1 MCWKQVVALARAVKL
16 ITLHADEWREGFIES
31 ANMFSIRFPENP
43 IGKALKWGEV
53 NFDHQYVV
61 FVLL

>member
-1 MCWKQVVALARAVKL
+1 MLRKQVVALAWAVK
-16 ITLHADEWREGFIES
+16 IATLHPNEWREGFIES
-31 ANMFSIRFPENP
+31 ADMLGVRFPENP
-43 IGKALKWGEV
+43 IGKTLKWGEV